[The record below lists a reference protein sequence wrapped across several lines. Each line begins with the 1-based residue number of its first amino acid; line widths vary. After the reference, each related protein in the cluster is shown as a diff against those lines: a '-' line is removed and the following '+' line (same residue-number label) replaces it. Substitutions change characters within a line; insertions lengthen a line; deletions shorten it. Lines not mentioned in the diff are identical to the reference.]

1 MIAVNMQLYLLIL
14 DLLQIESSNALFDIS
29 KISEYKICSSVE
41 RFSCT
46 VSKLA
51 SENLRWRLVRLR
63 QVELSSSRRFSA
75 EFEAFVSNGS
85 MMYLRK
91 FVLLTNGTTRIN
103 LIREPTSSSLFCI
116 GVPVRHHLHWVS
128 ISITARNCFVS
139 WWRIQWATITT
150 SVQH

>member
-14 DLLQIESSNALFDIS
+14 DLLQTESSNALFDIS

-46 VSKLA
+46 VSNLA
-51 SENLRWRLVRLR
+51 SESLRWRLVRLR
-63 QVELSSSRRFSA
+63 QAEPSSSRRFSV
-75 EFEAFVSNGS
+75 EFGAPVSNGS

-91 FVLLTNGTTRIN
+91 IALLTNGTTRIN
-103 LIREPTSSSLFCI
+103 LIREPTSSSRFCI
-116 GVPVRHHLHWVS
+116 GVPVRHHLRWAS

-139 WWRIQWATITT
+139 WWRIQWATITA